1 MADSISIVMKMND
14 DITGKLKSIAST
26 SKGVSK
32 EFELLQNRVDALGK
46 RYADF
51 NQQSAK
57 TAAEALDVK
66 RAMDEAAKSFK
77 KTGDEADQVRF
88 QQLREE
94 YTALTDAAKTYAE
107 EAKQTQKAMRETYD
121 QARKLEDGANGN
133 GGFLTS
139 TFGKTLGGA
148 LAASGVIREI
158 GSSLTGALSIGME
171 SAVGQPMATALNS
184 TLSGA
189 FSGAAA
195 GAIAGF
201 PGMIIGALGGGIAG
215 AISGGTQ
222 IFEQQD
228 DAFRSYVQ
236 EAYDSVTQEQ
246 TDALSAGSTIAGSRE
261 QTLMAFAQK
270 LGGDQAAASY
280 LGQVKEMAK
289 STNYTYDQITGYSK
303 LLLNS
308 YGTDETLDVLMRLS
322 DATAG
327 LNLNSS
333 DNELW
338 IAGLSRMRTT
348 GKVTQEYLNY
358 FSERGLDVYQALASA
373 TGADKSQI
381 ADLVSDGE
389 ISGGTAA
396 QAILDYI
403 DQTFGGL
410 SEKLAST
417 YDAMVDN
424 LGDYEA
430 ELNAAMGEGYN
441 EGRKTGLQAQ
451 MDWLSGE
458 SGEAVEEANRAIG
471 ARQAELENQ
480 KEQYIRDAMDAM
492 MASDE
497 YQTAK
502 AAGDAAEMG
511 RLIMQAKVQGMND
524 YNASEGAQEALA
536 AEKALVDNIR
546 KDTSLN
552 QDYWDA
558 GYEKGQWFTK
568 GLAASIG
575 GGSIP
580 EYESLPGDWSYNA
593 DTGNSNAYGLKYVPY
608 NGYPALLHQGEQVLT
623 AEEARRKNRTAAEGV
638 SVTITG
644 PVTVRQDSDIDA
656 IAVRLAQEL
665 EARALAYGG

>member
-94 YTALTDAAKTYAE
+94 HTALTDAAKTYAE

-358 FSERGLDVYQALASA
+358 FSERGLDVYQALANA

-471 ARQAELENQ
+471 AWQAELENQ

>member
-358 FSERGLDVYQALASA
+358 FSERGLDVYQALANA

-381 ADLVSDGE
+381 ADLVSAGE

-471 ARQAELENQ
+471 AWQAELENQ

-511 RLIMQAKVQGMND
+511 RLIMQAKVRGMND

-568 GLAASIG
+568 GLAASI

>member
-14 DITGKLKSIAST
+14 DISGKLKSIAST

-32 EFELLQNRVDALGK
+32 EFEVLQNRADALGK

-51 NQQSAK
+51 NQQAAK

-66 RAMDEAAKSFK
+66 RSMDEAAKAFK
-77 KTGDEADQVRF
+77 ETGDEADRVRF

-94 YTALTDAAKTYAE
+94 YQALTDSAKTYSD
-107 EAKQTQKAMRETYD
+107 EAKKTQKAMRETYD
-121 QARKLEDGANGN
+121 QVRKLDDGSSGS
-133 GGFLTS
+133 GSSRGMTGSSLL
-139 TFGKTLGGA
+139 GTLGKAGLLNMAGDAASQWANTFVSSAAGTQIGGLFSGA
-148 LAASGVIREI
+148 LSGAASGAAM
-158 GSSLTGALSIGME
+158 GSL
-171 SAVGQPMATALNS
+171 VGLPAI
-184 TLSGA
+184 
-189 FSGAAA
+189 GAA
-195 GAIAGF
+195 I
-201 PGMIIGALGGGIAG
+201 GGGLG
-215 AISGGTQ
+215 LLTSGSQ
-222 IFEQQD
+222 VFEQRD
-228 DAFRSYVQ
+228 DAFKSYVQ

-261 QTLMAFAQK
+261 QTLMAFSQK
-270 LGGDQAAASY
+270 LGGDQAATAY
-280 LGQVKEMAK
+280 LDQVKAMAK

-358 FSERGLDVYQALASA
+358 FSERGLDVYQALANA

-381 ADLVSDGE
+381 ADLVSDGK

-430 ELNAAMGEGYN
+430 ELDAAMGEGYN
-441 EGRKTGLQAQ
+441 EGRKSGLQAQ

-471 ARQAELENQ
+471 AWKAELENQ

-492 MASDE
+492 MASNE
-497 YQTAK
+497 YQSAK

-511 RLIMQAKVQGMND
+511 RLIMQAKVQGMNE
-524 YNASEGAQEALA
+524 YNASDGAQEALA
-536 AEKALVDNIR
+536 AEKALVDGIR
-546 KDTSLN
+546 EDTSLN

-568 GLAASIG
+568 GLVASIG
-575 GGSIP
+575 GNYV
-580 EYESLPGDWSYNA
+580 EYESLPGDISYNA

-608 NGYPALLHQGEQVLT
+608 DGYHAMLHQGEQVLT
-623 AEEARRKNRTAAEGV
+623 AEEARRQSRSGAGGL

-644 PVTVRQDSDIDA
+644 PVSVRQDSDIDA
-656 IAVRLAQEL
+656 IVMRLADEI
-665 EARALAYGG
+665 EARALVYGG

>member
-358 FSERGLDVYQALASA
+358 FSERGLDVYQALANA

-403 DQTFGGL
+403 DQTVGGL

-471 ARQAELENQ
+471 AWQAELENQ

>member
-303 LLLNS
+303 LLFNS

-358 FSERGLDVYQALASA
+358 FSERGLDVYQALANA

-471 ARQAELENQ
+471 AWQAELENQ

>member
-14 DITGKLKSIAST
+14 DISGKLKSIANT

-32 EFELLQNRVDALGK
+32 EFELLQNRADALGK

-57 TAAEALDVK
+57 TAAEALNVK

-121 QARKLEDGANGN
+121 QARKLEDGA
-133 GGFLTS
+133 GGSGASRGVTGSSLL
-139 TFGKTLGGA
+139 GTLGKAGLLNMAGDAASQWANSFVSSAAGIGA
-148 LAASGVIREI
+148 GSLFSGSLSGAASGAAI
-158 GSSLTGALSIGME
+158 GSIIPGIGTVAGAVIGGGLGLLT
-171 SAVGQPMATALNS
+171 
-184 TLSGA
+184 SGA
-189 FSGAAA
+189 
-195 GAIAGF
+195 
-201 PGMIIGALGGGIAG
+201 
-215 AISGGTQ
+215 Q

-246 TDALSAGSTIAGSRE
+246 TDALSAGSTVAGSRE

-270 LGGDQAAASY
+270 LGGDQVAASY

-358 FSERGLDVYQALASA
+358 FSERGLDVYQALANA

-381 ADLVSDGE
+381 ADLVSAGE

-471 ARQAELENQ
+471 AWQAELENQ

-511 RLIMQAKVQGMND
+511 RLIMQAKVRGMND

>member
-1 MADSISIVMKMND
+1 M
-14 DITGKLKSIAST
+14 
-26 SKGVSK
+26 
-32 EFELLQNRVDALGK
+32 
-46 RYADF
+46 
-51 NQQSAK
+51 
-57 TAAEALDVK
+57 
-66 RAMDEAAKSFK
+66 
-77 KTGDEADQVRF
+77 
-88 QQLREE
+88 
-94 YTALTDAAKTYAE
+94 
-107 EAKQTQKAMRETYD
+107 
-121 QARKLEDGANGN
+121 EDGANGN

-358 FSERGLDVYQALASA
+358 FSERGLDVYQALANA

-471 ARQAELENQ
+471 AWQAELENQ